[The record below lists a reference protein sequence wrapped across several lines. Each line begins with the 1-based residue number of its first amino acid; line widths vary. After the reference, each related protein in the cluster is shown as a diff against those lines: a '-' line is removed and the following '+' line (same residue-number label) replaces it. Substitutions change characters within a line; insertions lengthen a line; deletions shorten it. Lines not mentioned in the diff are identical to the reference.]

1 MSNYS
6 FKCSCGAS
14 ELVSHIVSGCHVA
27 FANAGVTSDGRMLM
41 IGMVRDTDIVMTACV
56 PLIMES
62 ERMLSQVY
70 AIVRKRENSRYFAVE
85 CGVAEEKYY
94 SDDDTAV
101 HVVAST
107 LGFDFDGAVAM
118 YTKQYPDARR
128 MGDDDVRISF
138 DTVCKD
144 FGIEHA
150 IPTLPLDIEGVQ
162 VEELDT
168 VNSKELVAEF
178 VQSVMSNALR
188 DLFIETV
195 EAPVMAAMQ
204 MLAGEYKKENPIE
217 LVLRA
222 MLGIYPELDLS
233 EIQDEQGAIESGM
246 VILSNYGVNI
256 DFLAHPTMRGAKNS
270 IEQLMIRAYR
280 DMDESE
286 LFNVYACL
294 KFSLDRARK
303 LSELQATGEVYDGLP
318 DDTPMFGN
326 FSLN

>member
-6 FKCSCGAS
+6 FKYSCGAS
-14 ELVSHIVSGCHVA
+14 ELVSHIVSGCHVV

-41 IGMVRDTDIVMTACV
+41 VGMVLDTDIVMTACA
-56 PLIMES
+56 PLIMEG

-85 CGVAEEKYY
+85 GNVAEEKYY

-128 MGDDDVRISF
+128 MGDDDVRIPF
-138 DTVCKD
+138 GTLCED

-150 IPTLPLDIEGVQ
+150 IPTLPPDTEVQ

-178 VQSVMSNALR
+178 IQSVMSNALR

-204 MLAGEYKKENPIE
+204 MLAGKYKKENPIE
-217 LVLRA
+217 LALRA
-222 MLGIYPELDLS
+222 MLGIYSELDLS

-256 DFLAHPTMRGAKNS
+256 DFLAHPTMKGARDS
-270 IEQLMIRAYR
+270 LEQLVYHVLL
-280 DMDESE
+280 DMEDGE
-286 LFNVYACL
+286 LFTVYACL

-318 DDTPMFGN
+318 DDTPMFGT